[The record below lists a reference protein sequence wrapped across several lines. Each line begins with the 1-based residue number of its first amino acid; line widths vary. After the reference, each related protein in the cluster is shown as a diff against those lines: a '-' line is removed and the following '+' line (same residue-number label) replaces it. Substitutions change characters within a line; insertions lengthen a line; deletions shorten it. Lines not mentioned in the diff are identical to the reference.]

1 MQRPGIEKQIRPR
14 RLTYANV
21 MSTIAVFLCLGGASA
36 LAAGT
41 LGKNSVGSRQLKSKA
56 VTTGKL
62 ANNAVNGAKVANGS
76 LTGADIDVAAL
87 GTVPSAT
94 TAASAG
100 NAATVGGHAAA
111 CPSGT
116 TLIRGICFDSRSD
129 GEAPSVTAAAEDCAA
144 KGGWLPTP
152 MELYATRAVLNL
164 GTGVGIAKQFTDSY
178 YYDASTGANP
188 STVTVDGTG
197 AIAQQSATSP
207 AEYTC
212 AYALVR

>member
-1 MQRPGIEKQIRPR
+1 MNQERKQRWIGRPSPAMIVAIIA
-14 RLTYANV
+14 LTVALTGTAYA
-21 MSTIAVFLCLGGASA
+21 A
-36 LAAGT
+36 
-41 LGKNSVGSRQLKSKA
+41 LGKNSVGSTQLKAKA

-62 ANNAVNGAKVANGS
+62 ANNAVNAAKVANGS
-76 LTGADIDVAAL
+76 LTGQDINVKAL
-87 GTVPSAT
+87 GTVPSAESASS
-94 TAASAG
+94 AA
-100 NAATVGGHAAA
+100 NANTVGGHAAA
-111 CPSGT
+111 CPPAT
-116 TLIRGICFDSRSD
+116 TLIRGICFDSRSN

-152 MELYATRAVLNL
+152 LELYATRGVLNL

-197 AIAQQSATSP
+197 AIVQQSATSP